1 VSALRVELR
10 DLYDDYASC
19 LDEMDLDAWCGFF
32 TDDCTYKV
40 ISFENHSQDLPL
52 ALIECRGIGMVR
64 DRVAAIRETAVY
76 EPRQLR
82 HFVSGVRVDRAEGEV
97 VAARA
102 NFLVAESLSDREPQI
117 ALVGRYLDRLVRVGA
132 ALRFRERLCVIDNYR
147 IRTSL
152 VVPV

>member
-1 VSALRVELR
+1 MSGLRAELR
-10 DLYDDYASC
+10 DLYDDYASA
-19 LDEMDLDAWCGFF
+19 LDEMDLDAWSGFF
-32 TDDCTYKV
+32 TADCTYKV

-102 NFLVAESLSDREPQI
+102 NFLIAESLSDREPQI
-117 ALVGRYLDRLVRVGA
+117 AVVGRYLDRLVRVGT
-132 ALRFRERLCVIDNYR
+132 ALRFRERLCVVDNYR

>member
-1 VSALRVELR
+1 MNALRAELR

-19 LDEMDLDAWCGFF
+19 LDEMDLDSWCGFF

-40 ISFENHSQDLPL
+40 ISFENYSEGLPL

-64 DRVAAIRETAVY
+64 DRVAAIRETTVY
-76 EPRQLR
+76 EPRLLR
-82 HFVSGVRVDRAEGEV
+82 HLVSGARVDGVAGDV

-102 NFLVAESLSDREPQI
+102 NFLIAESLSDREPQI
-117 ALVGRYLDRLVRVGA
+117 AMVGRYLDRLVRIGGA
-132 ALRFRERLCVIDNYR
+132 LKFRERFCVCDNYR

>member
-1 VSALRVELR
+1 VGELRAELR

-19 LDEMDLDAWCGFF
+19 LDDMDLDGWCGFF

-40 ISFENHSQDLPL
+40 IAFENHSEGLPL

-82 HFVSGVRVDRAEGEV
+82 HLVSGVRVDGVEGDV
-97 VAARA
+97 IAARA
-102 NFLVAESLSDREPQI
+102 NFLIAESLSDREPQI
-117 ALVGRYLDRLVRVGA
+117 ALVGRYLDRLVRVGK
-132 ALRFRERLCVIDNYR
+132 ALKFKERLCVYDNYR

-152 VVPV
+152 VVPI

>member
-1 VSALRVELR
+1 MKELRAELR
-10 DLYDDYASC
+10 DFYDDYASS
-19 LDEMDLDAWCGFF
+19 LDELDLEGWCGFF

-40 ISFENHSQDLPL
+40 ISSENFGEGLPL
-52 ALIECRGIGMVR
+52 ALIECRGIGMIR
-64 DRVAAIRETAVY
+64 DRVAAIRQTAVY

-82 HFVSGVRVDRAEGEV
+82 HFVSGVRVDGVDGEV

-102 NFLVAESLSDREPQI
+102 NFLVAESLSEREPQI
-117 ALVGRYLDRLVRVGA
+117 AMVGRYLDRLVRVGT
-132 ALRFRERLCVIDNYR
+132 ALRFRERVCVVDNYR

>member
-1 VSALRVELR
+1 VSDLRAEVR
-10 DLYDDYASC
+10 DLYDDYASA
-19 LDEMDLDAWCGFF
+19 LDETDLDAWSGFF
-32 TDDCTYKV
+32 TDDCTYRV
-40 ISFENHSQDLPL
+40 ISFENHSAGLPL

-82 HFVSGVRVDRAEGEV
+82 HFVSGARVDGVDGGV

-102 NFLVAESLSDREPQI
+102 NFLVAESLADREPQI
-117 ALVGRYLDRLVRVGA
+117 ALVGRYLDRLARVGS
-132 ALRFRERLCVIDNYR
+132 ALKFKERVCVVDNYR

-152 VVPV
+152 VMPV

>member
-1 VSALRVELR
+1 VSELRAELR

-19 LDEMDLDAWCGFF
+19 LDDMDLDGWCGFF
-32 TDDCTYKV
+32 TEDCTYKV
-40 ISFENHSQDLPL
+40 ISFENHSEGLPL

-64 DRVAAIRETAVY
+64 DRAAAIRETTVY

-82 HFVSGVRVDRAEGEV
+82 HLVSGVRVDGVEGDV
-97 VAARA
+97 IAARA
-102 NFLVAESLSDREPQI
+102 NFLIAESLADREPQI
-117 ALVGRYLDRLVRVGA
+117 AMVGRYLDRLVRIGK
-132 ALRFRERLCVIDNYR
+132 ALKFQERLCVYDNYR

>member
-1 VSALRVELR
+1 MAELRAELR

-19 LDEMDLDAWCGFF
+19 LDDMDLDAWCGFF

-40 ISFENHSQDLPL
+40 ISFENHSEGLPL

-82 HFVSGVRVDRAEGEV
+82 HFVSGVCVDGVEGELI
-97 VAARA
+97 AARA
-102 NFLVAESLSDREPQI
+102 SFLIAESLADREPQI
-117 ALVGRYLDRLVRVGA
+117 ALVGRYLDRLVRIGNT
-132 ALRFRERLCVIDNYR
+132 LKFRERLCVYDNYR

>member
-1 VSALRVELR
+1 MRQLRAELR
-10 DLYDDYASC
+10 DLYDDYAFC
-19 LDEMDLDAWCGFF
+19 LDDMDLDGWCGFF
-32 TDDCTYKV
+32 TEDCTYKV
-40 ISFENHSQDLPL
+40 ISFENHSEGLPL

-64 DRVAAIRETAVY
+64 DRVAAIRETTVY

-82 HFVSGVRVDRAEGEV
+82 HFVSGVRVDSVEGDV

-102 NFLVAESLSDREPQI
+102 NFLIAESLADREPQI
-117 ALVGRYLDRLVRVGA
+117 AMVGRYLDRLVRIGK
-132 ALRFRERLCVIDNYR
+132 ALKFQERLCVYDNYR

>member
-1 VSALRVELR
+1 MSTLRAELR

-40 ISFENHSQDLPL
+40 ISFENHSEGLPL

-64 DRVAAIRETAVY
+64 DRVAAIRETTVY

-82 HFVSGVRVDRAEGEV
+82 HFVSGVRVDGVEGDTI
-97 VAARA
+97 AARA
-102 NFLVAESLSDREPQI
+102 NFLIAENLSDREPQI
-117 ALVGRYLDRLVRVGA
+117 AMVGRYLDRLVRIGT
-132 ALRFRERLCVIDNYR
+132 ALRFRERVCVYDNYR

>member
-1 VSALRVELR
+1 MSGLRAELR
-10 DLYDDYASC
+10 DLYDDYASA
-19 LDEMDLDAWCGFF
+19 LDEMDLDGWSGFF

-40 ISFENHSQDLPL
+40 ISFENHSAGLPL

-76 EPRQLR
+76 APRQLR
-82 HFVSGVRVDRAEGEV
+82 HFVSGLRVDGAEGDV
-97 VAARA
+97 VAAQA
-102 NFLVAESLSDREPQI
+102 NFLIAESLADREPQV
-117 ALVGRYLDRLVRVGA
+117 AMVGRYLDRLVRVGS
-132 ALRFRERLCVIDNYR
+132 ALKFKERLCVVDNYR

>member
-1 VSALRVELR
+1 VSELRAELR

-19 LDEMDLDAWCGFF
+19 LDDMDLDGWCGFF
-32 TDDCTYKV
+32 TEDCTYKV
-40 ISFENHSQDLPL
+40 ISFENHSEGLPL

-64 DRVAAIRETAVY
+64 DRAAAIRETTVY

-82 HFVSGVRVDRAEGEV
+82 HLVSGVRVDGVEGDV
-97 VAARA
+97 IAARA
-102 NFLVAESLSDREPQI
+102 NFLIAESLADREPQI
-117 ALVGRYLDRLVRVGA
+117 AMVGRYLDRLVRIGK
-132 ALRFRERLCVIDNYR
+132 ALRFQERLCVYDNYR

>member
-1 VSALRVELR
+1 VSALRAELR

-32 TDDCTYKV
+32 TDDCLYKV
-40 ISFENHSQDLPL
+40 ISFENYSQDLPL

-82 HFVSGVRVDRAEGEV
+82 HFVSGVRVDRVEGEV

-102 NFLVAESLSDREPQI
+102 NFLIAESLSDREPQI
-117 ALVGRYLDRLVRVGA
+117 AMVGRYLDRLVRVGT
-132 ALRFRERLCVIDNYR
+132 ALRFKERLCVVDNYR

>member
-1 VSALRVELR
+1 VSGLRTELR
-10 DLYDDYASC
+10 DLYDDYAVA
-19 LDEMDLDAWCGFF
+19 LDEMDLDGWSGFF

-40 ISFENHSQDLPL
+40 ISFENHSAGLPL

-82 HFVSGVRVDRAEGEV
+82 HFVSGVRVDGVEGEI

-102 NFLVAESLSDREPQI
+102 NFLIAESLADREPQL
-117 ALVGRYLDRLVRVGA
+117 AMAGRYLDRLVRTGT
-132 ALRFRERLCVIDNYR
+132 ALKFRERLCVVDNYR

>member
-1 VSALRVELR
+1 MSELRAELR

-19 LDEMDLDAWCGFF
+19 LDDMDLDAWCGFF

-40 ISFENHSQDLPL
+40 ISFENHSEGLPL

-64 DRVAAIRETAVY
+64 DRV
-76 EPRQLR
+76 PR
-82 HFVSGVRVDRAEGEV
+82 SGRRPSTSRGSCATSCRVCV
-97 VAARA
+97 VDGGRRCLAARA
-102 NFLVAESLSDREPQI
+102 NFLIAESLSDREPQI
-117 ALVGRYLDRLVRVGA
+117 AIVGRYLDRLVRVGK
-132 ALRFRERLCVIDNYR
+132 ALKFRERLCVYDNYR

>member
-1 VSALRVELR
+1 MSELRAELR

-19 LDEMDLDAWCGFF
+19 LDDMDLDGWCGFF
-32 TDDCTYKV
+32 TEDCTYKV
-40 ISFENHSQDLPL
+40 ISFENHSEGLPL

-64 DRVAAIRETAVY
+64 DRAAAIRETTVY

-82 HFVSGVRVDRAEGEV
+82 HLVSGVRVDGVEGDV
-97 VAARA
+97 IAARA
-102 NFLVAESLSDREPQI
+102 NFLIAESLADREPQI
-117 ALVGRYLDRLVRVGA
+117 AMVGRYLDRLVRIGK
-132 ALRFRERLCVIDNYR
+132 ALKFQERLCVYDNYR

>member
-1 VSALRVELR
+1 MSALRVELR

-19 LDEMDLDAWCGFF
+19 LDEMDLDAWSGFF

-40 ISFENHSQDLPL
+40 ISFENYSQDLPL

-64 DRVAAIRETAVY
+64 DRVAAIRETTVY
-76 EPRQLR
+76 EPRLLR
-82 HFVSGVRVDRAEGEV
+82 HFVSGVRVDGVEKEI

-102 NFLVAESLSDREPQI
+102 NFLIAENLSDREPQI
-117 ALVGRYLDRLVRVGA
+117 AMVGRYLDRLVRVDT
-132 ALRFRERLCVIDNYR
+132 ALRFRERLCVVDNYR

-152 VVPV
+152 VVLV

>member
-1 VSALRVELR
+1 MSELRAELR

-19 LDEMDLDAWCGFF
+19 LDEMDLDAWSGYF

-40 ISFENHSQDLPL
+40 ISSENHSAGLPL
-52 ALIECRGIGMVR
+52 ALIDCRGIGMVR

-82 HFVSGVRVDRAEGEV
+82 HFVSGMRVDGVDGGV

-102 NFLVAESLSDREPQI
+102 NFLVAESLSDQEPRI
-117 ALVGRYLDRLVRVGA
+117 ALVGRYLDRIVRVGA
-132 ALRFRERLCVIDNYR
+132 ALRFRERLCVVDNYR

>member
-1 VSALRVELR
+1 VSGLRTELR
-10 DLYDDYASC
+10 DLYDDYAVA
-19 LDEMDLDAWCGFF
+19 LDEMDLDGWSGFF

-40 ISFENHSQDLPL
+40 ISFENHSAGLPL

-82 HFVSGVRVDRAEGEV
+82 HFVSGVRVDGVEGEI

-102 NFLVAESLSDREPQI
+102 NFLIAESLADREPQI
-117 ALVGRYLDRLVRVGA
+117 AMVGRYLDRLVRVGS
-132 ALRFRERLCVIDNYR
+132 ALRFRERVCVVDNYR
-147 IRTSL
+147 VRTSL

>member
-1 VSALRVELR
+1 MSDLRAEVR
-10 DLYDDYASC
+10 DLYDDYASA
-19 LDEMDLDAWCGFF
+19 LDDLDLDAWCGFF

-40 ISFENHSQDLPL
+40 ISSENHSAGLPL
-52 ALIECRGIGMVR
+52 GLIECRGIGMVR
-64 DRVAAIRETAVY
+64 DRVAAIRETTVY

-82 HFVSGVRVDRAEGEV
+82 HFVSGVRVDGVEGEV

-117 ALVGRYLDRLVRVGA
+117 AMVGRYLDRLVRVGT
-132 ALRFRERLCVIDNYR
+132 ALRFRERVCVVDNYR

-152 VVPV
+152 VVPA